1 MNFITNVL
9 CVNGRKMSSIAN
21 KMNKQSLV
29 ILPLG
34 ENHIL
39 SHFNAVDS
47 RNLGNGYFLAE
58 GVVKSSISPQSSGD
72 LDFPFMVVGD
82 IQSSMRA

>member
-1 MNFITNVL
+1 MDFITNVL
-9 CVNGRKMSSIAN
+9 CVHGRKMSSTAN

-39 SHFNAVDS
+39 SHFYTVDS
-47 RNLGNGYFLAE
+47 GNLRNGYFLAE
-58 GVVKSSISPQSSGD
+58 GVVKSSISPQSTGD

-82 IQSSMRA
+82 KAP